1 MAENNTRF
9 RILCVFDILMQ
20 NSDEYHILSIDEI
33 IVLLE
38 GYGIKADKRAVT
50 SDIEIIN
57 RFNNRIVSVKKP
69 KKGYYFAF
77 TDEFISDYSLFVAL
91 SLSDYADEENLHDF
105 VEKIRRGGS
114 QHRKRILFDTEELI
128 DLPSAPKPNLQAL
141 VLIKFAIDRNFA
153 VRLTLKERPLSRYS
167 DEFSKVVIDV
177 FPRKIISYRK
187 RQHLLFSVKD
197 KDSSLYFIPVSR
209 IEDAEE
215 IDAVR
220 VFPEPDP
227 AQAKGY
233 FSGDLLFFNTCSTLL
248 SFTLPESLIDQAC
261 FVFGSSLSVRKYE
274 TEYRASIDIQLDYS
288 HIGWLVCHG
297 REITIVSPDDLK
309 EKICKAAEN
318 L

>member
-9 RILCVFDILMQ
+9 RILCVFDVLMQ

-33 IVLLE
+33 MVLLE
-38 GYGIKADKRAVT
+38 GYGIKADKRAIV

-91 SLSDYADEENLHDF
+91 SLSDYADEENLNDF
-105 VEKIRRGGS
+105 IEKIRRGGS
-114 QHRKRILFDTEELI
+114 EHRKRILFDTEKLI
-128 DLPSAPKPNLQAL
+128 DLNSAPKPNLQAL
-141 VLIKFAIDRNFA
+141 VLIKFAIDSNFA

-167 DEFSKVVIDV
+167 DEFSNVEIDV
-177 FPRKIISYRK
+177 FPRMIISYRK

-197 KDSSLYFIPVSR
+197 EDSYLYFIPVSR
-209 IEDAEE
+209 IEDAIEL
-215 IDAVR
+215 DAVR
-220 VFPEPDP
+220 VFPEPNP
-227 AQAKGY
+227 LEAKGY
-233 FSGDLLFFNTCSTLL
+233 FSGDRLFFDTCNTLL
-248 SFTLPESLIDQAC
+248 SFTLPETLIDQAC
-261 FVFGSSLSVRKYE
+261 FVFGNSLSVRKYE
-274 TEYRASIDIQLDYS
+274 NEYRASIDIQLDYS
-288 HIGWLVCHG
+288 HIGWLVCHS
-297 REITIVSPDDLK
+297 REIKIVSPDDLK